1 MIFISGAVSS
11 QNYTITANKSSFAF
25 GENANFTLSV
35 SPTTLP
41 ANISVIWYSQNQSSV
56 IGTGTNLQLNI
67 NNLKKDTIFYC
78 RFEGCESNWTGFIP
92 INININKI
100 ENYNVVENKFYGT
113 LWNSNWGIN
122 NITAYKIVNKNSTGN
137 AGFIAESGSKNIF
150 LSIDGAM
157 LNDLLIRGDFIAN
170 NDALFWSGIIFKNIP
185 TFNDNS
191 TAKAVLQVGQIF
203 RTTAGDLKIVY

>member
-1 MIFISGAVSS
+1 LI
-11 QNYTITANKSSFAF
+11 
-25 GENANFTLSV
+25 
-35 SPTTLP
+35 
-41 ANISVIWYSQNQSSV
+41 
-56 IGTGTNLQLNI
+56 I
-67 NNLKKDTIFYC
+67 NNLQ
-78 RFEGCESNWTGFIP
+78 
-92 INININKI
+92 NKCVVKLA
-100 ENYNVVENKFYGT
+100 YRRGLNVVENKFYGT